1 MNSEET
7 AYGFQDDAYTS
18 QNMEAIND
26 RDQSDLSQEWSCSIF
41 GLRWTYQENHDSY
54 SNRR

>member
-7 AYGFQDDAYTS
+7 AYVFQDDAYTS
-18 QNMEAIND
+18 QNMEAIN
-26 RDQSDLSQEWSCSIF
+26 DLSQEWSCSIF
-41 GLRWTYQENHDSY
+41 GLRWTYQENYASY